1 MFKNIKRIIKKIIWQ
16 LKNKHNFTSVKGNYF
31 PLDKVTVG
39 KGTYGYVHAVS
50 FGSEAE
56 KLQIGCYCS
65 IADEVTFLLGGEH
78 LTDSISTYPFREKI
92 LGQGVARCRGPIIV
106 EDDVWICY
114 GATILSGV
122 TLGKGCIVAAGALVN
137 KDIPP
142 YAVVAGV
149 PARVVKYRF
158 DQPIRNKLYRYDL
171 NSIDSVFIAKHID
184 LLEKPIT
191 KSMLEELDTLLVK

>member
-1 MFKNIKRIIKKIIWQ
+1 M
-16 LKNKHNFTSVKGNYF
+16 
-31 PLDKVTVG
+31 
-39 KGTYGYVHAVS
+39 
-50 FGSEAE
+50 
-56 KLQIGCYCS
+56 
-65 IADEVTFLLGGEH
+65 
-78 LTDSISTYPFREKI
+78 
-92 LGQGVARCRGPIIV
+92 
-106 EDDVWICY
+106 
-114 GATILSGV
+114 SGV

-171 NSIDSVFIAKHID
+171 NSIDSVFIAEHID